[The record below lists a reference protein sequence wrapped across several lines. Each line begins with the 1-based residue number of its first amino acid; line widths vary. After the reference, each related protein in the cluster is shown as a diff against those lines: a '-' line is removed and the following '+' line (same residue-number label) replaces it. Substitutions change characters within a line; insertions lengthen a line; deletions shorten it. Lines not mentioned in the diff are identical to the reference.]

1 MRDQSKA
8 VLNTIL
14 QVEQPSRIQAVPDG
28 AVMLCTVQWPTS
40 DTVEDNTI
48 NCTGSMN
55 YHLER
60 NAEYQIF
67 YWYIGNRTKQK
78 TRCNRSGNDA
88 SRKNQL
94 SLRTTRLTRTDC
106 FDMSLY
112 LINSFATAPVKTRR
126 LFTSASSPL
135 TDLCGRLNE
144 PLLPRSRR
152 NPGA

>member
-1 MRDQSKA
+1 MRDQAKA
-8 VLNTIL
+8 VLNTKL
-14 QVEQPSRIQAVPDG
+14 QVEKSSRIQGVPDAAIIDG
-28 AVMLCTVQWPTS
+28 CVMLCTVQWPTS
-40 DTVEDNTI
+40 DTVEDNII
-48 NCTGSMN
+48 NCKGSMN

-67 YWYIGNRTKQK
+67 DWYIGNRTKQM

-112 LINSFATAPVKTRR
+112 LIKHIQDG
-126 LFTSASSPL
+126 L
-135 TDLCGRLNE
+135 
-144 PLLPRSRR
+144 
-152 NPGA
+152 